1 MIKWYFPIDG
11 VVGRGGG
18 LGGGGAGQENIQIF
32 GKVGTLLLSHI
43 LYFLSNPT

>member
-11 VVGRGGG
+11 VVGGM
-18 LGGGGAGQENIQIF
+18 GGAGQENIQIF

-43 LYFLSNPT
+43 LYFLSSPT